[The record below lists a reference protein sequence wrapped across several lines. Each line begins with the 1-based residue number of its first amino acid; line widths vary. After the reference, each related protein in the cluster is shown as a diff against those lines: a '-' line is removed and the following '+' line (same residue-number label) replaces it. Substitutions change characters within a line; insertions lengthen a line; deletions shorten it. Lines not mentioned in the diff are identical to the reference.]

1 MKIWL
6 PVLFFL
12 TAACLGSIRDKH
24 KPRVVLSWHEKVN
37 RAGVMIRDL
46 GLDVLV
52 EPPGSLP
59 YSSNA
64 SAAVWLGVNFP
75 VDQLADVMDIGRT
88 YYPDLR
94 YVALSD
100 YGLDSPPAQ
109 VHDEVYIGGST
120 ETALKLGLKAWT
132 DQDFRKLRTLK
143 TKEEVAAF
151 VRSKYGPRRS
161 MK

>member
-12 TAACLGSIRDKH
+12 TASCLGSIRDKH

-46 GLDVLV
+46 GLDVLA

-64 SAAVWLGVNFP
+64 SAAVWLGVS
-75 VDQLADVMDIGRT
+75 R
-88 YYPDLR
+88 R
-94 YVALSD
+94 ALYDKMRD
-100 YGLDSPPAQ
+100 YGLDGEASAMR
-109 VHDEVYIGGST
+109 T
-120 ETALKLGLKAWT
+120 EAGIM
-132 DQDFRKLRTLK
+132 
-143 TKEEVAAF
+143 
-151 VRSKYGPRRS
+151 GPR
-161 MK
+161 KVDLDGDDEG